1 MTALEGVGLG
11 FQIKNIPPGKLPCYP
26 RGKFVVESLAN
37 TVWYFAL
44 ADIGTVRV
52 KSTPLSKS
60 ACDEDSLRRAI
71 PKGAV

>member
-1 MTALEGVGLG
+1 MLS
-11 FQIKNIPPGKLPCYP
+11 

-37 TVWYFAL
+37 TARYFAL
-44 ADIGTVRV
+44 ADMGTVHV